1 MVGLLT
7 ALPRT
12 PLYERLAREGR
23 LIEAADD
30 TNNTRLGTNVMPKS
44 MSYDAMID
52 GYRDLYQ
59 RLTSDRGIADR
70 VRGKMRHLRDPVYH
84 GEYTRLER
92 VGIVARLLLRGV
104 LAGGPSR
111 IFHFA
116 GSIPWRSPSKMPLA
130 IVDWIAGLAMRD
142 YVERHFHA
150 VLPASRTALAAGAE
164 RLRQALRT
172 YVEAGAARIG
182 VDAAAGALPRITVS
196 IAGALDRAFF
206 VRLARHV
213 DRLLAQTPS
222 RLTLRVD
229 VLGAP
234 DARRLS
240 RLLRRLAPHG
250 DRISIELHER
260 MRRLVPV
267 DSSVFHVALG
277 ERSAATAR
285 ATA

>member
-1 MVGLLT
+1 
-7 ALPRT
+7 
-12 PLYERLAREGR
+12 
-23 LIEAADD
+23 
-30 TNNTRLGTNVMPKS
+30 
-44 MSYDAMID
+44 
-52 GYRDLYQ
+52 
-59 RLTSDRGIADR
+59 
-70 VRGKMRHLRDPVYH
+70 
-84 GEYTRLER
+84 
-92 VGIVARLLLRGV
+92 
-104 LAGGPSR
+104 
-111 IFHFA
+111 
-116 GSIPWRSPSKMPLA
+116 
-130 IVDWIAGLAMRD
+130 
-142 YVERHFHA
+142 

-164 RLRQALRT
+164 RLRRALRT